1 MSDAHTNEVFA
12 NDPSDSS
19 ELSDAAEASPGA
31 VGSGW
36 SPGRPLAA
44 AASIAAGLAV
54 CAGLPPWGWWPLTLL
69 GVAGWV
75 ALLAGAAPSSR
86 FWRSCGVGLG
96 WFVPSLLWMVTFT
109 PPGYVIAVCVFA
121 SLLGLAG
128 LATPP
133 GPSRVLALP
142 AALAVT
148 ELIRYHAPFGGV
160 PLSMAS
166 LTQAD
171 APLAPI
177 ARLGGPVLLTLGIAA
192 VGVGIEALVRRRWAW
207 GGSLIGVVAAVAM
220 LGVVAPSGN
229 AIAPLRVAVVQ
240 GGGPQG
246 TVSLD
251 TDPADVFARHLTAS
265 QTIDGDGAVDLV
277 VWPENVV
284 TISGKL
290 AEDEW
295 NDVLADEARRLGA
308 PLEVGVVEGVDA
320 KHFANFSIVY
330 GPDGTVA
337 LNAAGSRYDKERRVP
352 FGEYV
357 PFRPIIEPI
366 EASIGGGLLPRRDQ
380 LPGTGLAVLDLPL
393 ASGETVK
400 AAAVI
405 SWEIFFPRRVREGV
419 AAGGQLVLNPT
430 NGASYWLTL
439 VQSQQVANSRL
450 RAIESGRWVLQAAP
464 TGFSAVVNP
473 SGGVVQR
480 TAVSEQRVLQA
491 TIERRDGNTIAQT
504 TGLLFPSLLSTVLLL
519 AAWVLAKPGESAL
532 RDRLSDRLRRGR
544 SAGPRR
550 P

>member
-220 LGVVAPSGN
+220 LGVV
-229 AIAPLRVAVVQ
+229 
-240 GGGPQG
+240 
-246 TVSLD
+246 
-251 TDPADVFARHLTAS
+251 
-265 QTIDGDGAVDLV
+265 
-277 VWPENVV
+277 
-284 TISGKL
+284 
-290 AEDEW
+290 
-295 NDVLADEARRLGA
+295 
-308 PLEVGVVEGVDA
+308 
-320 KHFANFSIVY
+320 
-330 GPDGTVA
+330 
-337 LNAAGSRYDKERRVP
+337 
-352 FGEYV
+352 
-357 PFRPIIEPI
+357 
-366 EASIGGGLLPRRDQ
+366 
-380 LPGTGLAVLDLPL
+380 
-393 ASGETVK
+393 
-400 AAAVI
+400 
-405 SWEIFFPRRVREGV
+405 
-419 AAGGQLVLNPT
+419 
-430 NGASYWLTL
+430 
-439 VQSQQVANSRL
+439 
-450 RAIESGRWVLQAAP
+450 
-464 TGFSAVVNP
+464 
-473 SGGVVQR
+473 
-480 TAVSEQRVLQA
+480 
-491 TIERRDGNTIAQT
+491 
-504 TGLLFPSLLSTVLLL
+504 
-519 AAWVLAKPGESAL
+519 
-532 RDRLSDRLRRGR
+532 
-544 SAGPRR
+544 
-550 P
+550 